1 MVVIARPILREF
13 IFRFPLSANPLNEWY
28 FKTKAGEWAKFA
40 DVRKTWNSCDFI
52 GNDRYVFNIAGN
64 NYRLVAMIH
73 FKKRTL
79 YIRKVLTHEEYTD
92 LSKKGLLETL

>member
-13 IFRFPLSANPLNEWY
+13 MGRYPFSANPLNEWY
-28 FKTKAGEWAKFA
+28 FKTKTAEWTQYA
-40 DVRKTWNSCDFI
+40 DVRNTWNSCDAI

-64 NYRLVAMIH
+64 NYRLIAMIH

-92 LSKKGLLETL
+92 FSRKGILETL